1 MGQMPARE
9 RGGRAQQS
17 CDQESGKSF
26 RPQSVTAVLTNTRH
40 SEIVDRLNDWQSTI
54 GKKAIIYFNEYIKK
68 DEVLRRDPHEVA
80 LLVGSLLPYPAGKP
94 DVFPLIYSHPKVCVS
109 KDQAHH
115 DHTNF

>member
-1 MGQMPARE
+1 M
-9 RGGRAQQS
+9 
-17 CDQESGKSF
+17 
-26 RPQSVTAVLTNTRH
+26 TAVLTNTRH